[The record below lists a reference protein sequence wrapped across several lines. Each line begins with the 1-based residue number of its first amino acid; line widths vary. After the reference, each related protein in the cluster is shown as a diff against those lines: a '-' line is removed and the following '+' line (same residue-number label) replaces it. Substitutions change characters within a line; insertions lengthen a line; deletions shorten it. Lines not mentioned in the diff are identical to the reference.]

1 MPGSVTSH
9 GLRPRSERPGGLSGL
24 DEAWRSSS
32 AKRGKFSV
40 RAMFQGGIATPLL
53 GALGWAQHPRR
64 KPRDPGG
71 DQTDPEL
78 LPRSRT
84 LFHGGMCQPLHCEGR
99 WVVQHP
105 RRKPRDPG
113 GARTG
118 PESLPQSESGA
129 LFHGGMCQPLHCEGR
144 WVVQHLRRTP
154 RGPGGAQTGPESLPQ
169 SEYGALFHG
178 GMCQPLHGE
187 GRWVAQHPQ
196 LALRDRSGHCSVM
209 ECVNPSMDGG
219 ALGGPAPAARAAG

>member
-32 AKRGKFSV
+32 AKKGKISV

-84 LFHGGMCQPLHCEGR
+84 LFHGGMCQPLHCEGC

-105 RRKPRDPG
+105 RRK
-113 GARTG
+113 
-118 PESLPQSESGA
+118 Q
-129 LFHGGMCQPLHCEGR
+129 
-144 WVVQHLRRTP
+144 

-169 SEYGALFHG
+169 SESGALFHG

-209 ECVNPSMDGG
+209 ECVITSMDGG